1 MIALPSSR
9 PRPPGGE
16 LGGGRGGGREAGP
29 GHTAAE
35 SGEVNGGGQMPWG
48 LWALGWLDNG

>member
-16 LGGGRGGGREAGP
+16 LGGGRGGGREAGS